1 MWLKRR
7 ALVQWCNRKN
17 TLIELELRAKQS
29 ENSSAYDVINEV
41 LGKNVKTLTEAS
53 NFNVKLEKDLK
64 DQGKRVLSNIFAR
77 KIPECFTLIPTN
89 FSWFKNKRGI
99 V

>member
-29 ENSSAYDVINEV
+29 ENSSAFDVINEV

-53 NFNVKLEKDLK
+53 NLNVKLEKDLK
-64 DQGKRVLSNIFAR
+64 DQG
-77 KIPECFTLIPTN
+77 
-89 FSWFKNKRGI
+89 
-99 V
+99 